1 MSGNP
6 LRMSDRSPGPIL
18 QAQPALWTVSVNRIR
33 FSFAIFFTRALKV
46 MPLSEAFLI
55 FSIEDGIFQM
65 VFNIADD
72 RSSFAGRRF

>member
-18 QAQPALWTVSVNRIR
+18 QAQPALWTVSVNRTR
-33 FSFAIFFTRALKV
+33 FSSVIFPPDNLKYGFS
-46 MPLSEAFLI
+46 SEASLI
-55 FSIEDGIFQM
+55 FSIEDGIFQT
-65 VFNIADD
+65 VFNAADD